1 MGTEQSPAAA
11 GGKLQEMQIGAPSS
25 TAPRPLRAL
34 GWGEELSAGWMCIV
48 WMCLL
53 SAGLL
58 VSGLRNPLLELL
70 WEAESGPAIGAPVQS
85 LGQNAATR
93 SQRQPGGGPP
103 GAAATQPCVDFSGTY
118 VSPEQPQ
125 ARPFS
130 GCFSSSSAS
139 GSGSMSGSVWVGFF
153 PLLRPGRQPDTTAP
167 SCVPCAG

>member
-11 GGKLQEMQIGAPSS
+11 GGKLQEMEIGAPPSS
-25 TAPRPLRAL
+25 TAPRPWAL
-34 GWGEELSAGWMCIV
+34 GWGEEELSAGWMCIV

-70 WEAESGPAIGAPVQS
+70 WAAESGPAMGAPAQS

-93 SQRQPGGGPP
+93 AQRRPGGGPP

-125 ARPFS
+125 AR
-130 GCFSSSSAS
+130 
-139 GSGSMSGSVWVGFF
+139 W
-153 PLLRPGRQPDTTAP
+153 QTA
-167 SCVPCAG
+167 

>member
-25 TAPRPLRAL
+25 TAPRPLGRAL

-70 WEAESGPAIGAPVQS
+70 WEAESGPAIGVPVQS
-85 LGQNAATR
+85 LGQNAAAATR
-93 SQRQPGGGPP
+93 SRRQPGGGP

-118 VSPEQPQ
+118 VSP
-125 ARPFS
+125 
-130 GCFSSSSAS
+130 
-139 GSGSMSGSVWVGFF
+139 
-153 PLLRPGRQPDTTAP
+153 
-167 SCVPCAG
+167 

>member
-25 TAPRPLRAL
+25 TAPRPLARAL

-93 SQRQPGGGPP
+93 AQRRPGGGPP

-125 ARPFS
+125 AR
-130 GCFSSSSAS
+130 
-139 GSGSMSGSVWVGFF
+139 W
-153 PLLRPGRQPDTTAP
+153 QTA
-167 SCVPCAG
+167 